1 MPVRSRRG
9 RPSRIFRHR
18 RRRHQRRRRRRVR
31 RRPSAASAVGAAI
44 DGGHLLQR
52 AARQDKASG
61 ELPVCLSPSD
71 THKVHLALADFGLV
85 GCTFFPNHA

>member
-1 MPVRSRRG
+1 MELVIFLQMPVRSRRR

-61 ELPVCLSPSD
+61 ELPIWPSRFILSL
-71 THKVHLALADFGLV
+71 LALI
-85 GCTFFPNHA
+85 